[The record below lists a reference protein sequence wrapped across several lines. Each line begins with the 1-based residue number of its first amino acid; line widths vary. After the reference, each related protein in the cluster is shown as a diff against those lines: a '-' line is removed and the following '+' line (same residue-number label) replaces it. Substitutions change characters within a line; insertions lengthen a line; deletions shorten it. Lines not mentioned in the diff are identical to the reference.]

1 MNANSPADLLSTLTW
16 RYATK
21 QFDRTKPIPDDS
33 WQALLQSLVL
43 TPSSYGLQPW
53 KFLVIDDPALR
64 AQLRPVSWNQAQ
76 VEDCAHHV
84 VFLGRTTM
92 TETDVDRLINGTAA
106 ARGVAP
112 ETLAGYRGMII
123 KDIVSGPRS
132 QWVAEWA
139 ARQVYIALGQFML
152 ACAELGVDACPMEGL
167 DPAAYDRILGLAGTG
182 YHTLV
187 ACPVG
192 YRAATD
198 KYATAAKVRFPLS
211 EVIEVR

>member
-1 MNANSPADLLSTLTW
+1 MNITPSALLSSLTW

-21 QFDRTKPIPDDS
+21 QFDKTRPIPDEV

-53 KFLVIDDPALR
+53 KFLIVDDPALR
-64 AQLRPVSWNQAQ
+64 SQLRPVSWNQSQ

-92 TETDVDRLINGTAA
+92 TEHDVDRLILGTAA
-106 ARGVAP
+106 ARGVPAD
-112 ETLAGYRGMII
+112 TLAGYRGMII

-167 DPAAYDRILGLAGTG
+167 DPKAYDRILGLEGTG
-182 YHTLV
+182 YQTLV

-192 YRAATD
+192 YRAASD
-198 KYATAAKVRFPLS
+198 KYATAAKVRFPLT
-211 EVIEVR
+211 EVVETR

>member
-1 MNANSPADLLSTLTW
+1 MIPTTPANLISTLTW

-21 QFDRTKPIPDDS
+21 QFDLTKPIPHDV

-64 AQLRPVSWNQAQ
+64 TRLRAVSWNQSQ

-84 VFLGRTTM
+84 VFLGRTSM
-92 TETDVDRLINGTAA
+92 TEADVDRLIDGTAA

-112 ETLAGYRGMII
+112 DTLAGYRGMII

-167 DPAAYDRILGLAGTG
+167 DPAAYDRILGLDGTG
-182 YHTLV
+182 YRTVV
-187 ACPVG
+187 ACPAG

-198 KYATAAKVRFPLS
+198 KYASAAKVRFPLR